1 VPNPR
6 ETALSS
12 FEVVGPASAGAL
24 LRRYRGA
31 QKPLGRERC
40 DHCGVLVRGAHS
52 CPEGVE
58 AASGRVVPIKRRKR
72 V

>member
-1 VPNPR
+1 MSLPSYEIVAPD
-6 ETALSS
+6 T
-12 FEVVGPASAGAL
+12 AGAL

-31 QKPLGRERC
+31 EKPLDWERC